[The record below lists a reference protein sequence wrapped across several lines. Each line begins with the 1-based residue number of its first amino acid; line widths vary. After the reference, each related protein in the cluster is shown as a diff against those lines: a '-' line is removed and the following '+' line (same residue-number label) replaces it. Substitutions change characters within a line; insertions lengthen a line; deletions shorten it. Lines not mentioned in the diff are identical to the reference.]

1 MKKILF
7 WFLTIIKTH
16 HFFRFINRKK
26 IAIIMYHGVLTNE
39 MPLSC
44 WWQLPYGEFKW
55 QIEYLKK
62 YYTVMPLRVVLQKV
76 RQGESLPDNTAV
88 ITFDDG
94 LKNNYTAAY
103 PLLKELNLPATIFV
117 ATGFIGTDRL
127 HWPDELFML
136 FLETKTD
143 KIDLSAFGLRS
154 FSLATTAGKKEAHE
168 AVNEHLKTLKLKEKN
183 ESFSQI
189 KKILSHGANSTGYSD
204 NFKLLSWEDVDVM
217 NKSGLIDFGAH
228 TCTHEIL
235 SNLDDKS
242 LNDEIRNSCARISQ
256 YGPNLLFA
264 YPNGRQQDFDQRAKV
279 ILKQLDVLCSLTT
292 IRGLNLLSED
302 PYELKR
308 LGVGHNIP
316 REHFKLLCS
325 GVL

>member
-1 MKKILF
+1 
-7 WFLTIIKTH
+7 
-16 HFFRFINRKK
+16 
-26 IAIIMYHGVLTNE
+26 MYHGVLTNE

-103 PLLKELNLPATIFV
+103 PLLKELNLPATIFL
-117 ATGFIGTDRL
+117 ATDFIGNDRL
-127 HWPDELFML
+127 LWPDELFML
-136 FLETKTD
+136 FLGTKAD
-143 KIDLSAFGLRS
+143 KIDLSALGLRS
-154 FSLATTAGKKEAHE
+154 FSLATPADKQVAHQ
-168 AVNEHLKTLKLKEKN
+168 ALGEHLKTLKLKEKN
-183 ESFSQI
+183 ELFSQI
-189 KKILSHGANSTGYSD
+189 KKILSQEANSTGFSD
-204 NFKLLSWEDVDVM
+204 NFKLLSWEDVDLM
-217 NKSGLIDFGAH
+217 NKNGLIDWGAH
-228 TCTHEIL
+228 TCSHEIL
-235 SNLDDKS
+235 SNLDDKA
-242 LNDEIRNSCARISQ
+242 LNDEIRNSCARVSQ
-256 YGPNLLFA
+256 YGQNLLFA
-264 YPNGRQQDFDQRAKV
+264 YPNGRKQDFDQRAKV
-279 ILKQLDVLCSLTT
+279 ILKQLNVLCSLTT
-292 IRGLNLLSED
+292 ISGLNQLSED

-308 LGVGHNIP
+308 LGIGHDTS